1 MNCQQSIR
9 GAERREEEE
18 GKVEREIHM
27 NEKEER
33 KVGNKYQSKECKERE
48 LKEFKLE
55 ISSEFLLQV

>member
-9 GAERREEEE
+9 GAERREE

-27 NEKEER
+27 DEKEER

-48 LKEFKLE
+48 LKEFQLE
-55 ISSEFLLQV
+55 ISSEFLLRV